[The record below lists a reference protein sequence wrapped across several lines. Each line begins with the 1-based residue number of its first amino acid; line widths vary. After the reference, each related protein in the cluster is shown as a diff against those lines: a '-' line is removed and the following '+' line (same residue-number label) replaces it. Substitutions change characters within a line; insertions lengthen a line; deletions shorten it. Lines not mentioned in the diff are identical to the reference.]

1 MRRPAKL
8 LNRSVL
14 FVLVLLSGCGSGDFP
29 RRVVT
34 GKVQCN
40 GKSVDRG
47 TLRFM
52 PIVAGSP
59 LPLTTAIIQD
69 GQYRIDI
76 HGGIPLGKYRVEVY
90 AKQLT
95 GKTIPDRVGRMMEQT
110 VDIGPRNYAGNQ
122 SPLVADIT
130 ADSNDQMDFTIP

>member
-1 MRRPAKL
+1 
-8 LNRSVL
+8 VL
-14 FVLVLLSGCGSGDFP
+14 AFGCGSSDFP
-29 RRVVT
+29 RRIISGSVRC
-34 GKVQCN
+34 G

-52 PIVAGSP
+52 PIDAGSP

-69 GQYRIDI
+69 GQYRIET
-76 HGGIPLGKYRVEVY
+76 HGGLPLGKYRVEVY

-95 GKTIPDRVGRMMEQT
+95 GKMIPDRVGRMMEQT

-122 SPLVADIT
+122 SPLVADVT
-130 ADSNDQMDFTIP
+130 AKSNDQMDFTIP